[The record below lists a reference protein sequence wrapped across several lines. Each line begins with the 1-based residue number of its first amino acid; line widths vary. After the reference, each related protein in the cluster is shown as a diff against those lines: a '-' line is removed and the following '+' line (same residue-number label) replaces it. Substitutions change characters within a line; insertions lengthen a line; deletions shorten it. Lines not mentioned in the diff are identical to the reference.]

1 MKHWHALK
9 MDELFEK
16 LKSSSKGLENEE
28 IADRQKEYGLNV
40 LAKESGHPWIRL
52 LIAQFTNIMAV
63 ILIVAMVVS
72 FLAKESIDA
81 FAIGAIIL
89 LNAGIGFLQEYRAE
103 KAVEALQ
110 KMAAPLALVLR
121 SGKTLQIDAKELVPG
136 DLVFLEEGAQ
146 VPADIRLIEA
156 SQLQAIES
164 SLTGESQSVDK
175 APGSIEHH
183 QSLGDLSNMM
193 FMGTVISRGHGLGL
207 VVSTGMK
214 TELGKIAHMVQS
226 EHAGPS
232 PLQLQLS
239 HLSRWIA
246 IVVVSLSV
254 LLFISSIFLG
264 RDPLEMFLLSISLA
278 VSVIPEGLPTIITLT
293 LALGVQKMARNKAIV
308 RRLAAAETLG
318 GTTAICTDKT
328 GTLTQNQMTVK
339 ALYVGGRTIEVS
351 GQGYE
356 PKGDLFE
363 NGKTLP
369 HFEELDELLRAAA
382 LCNNAKLFQ
391 NQDVWTISGDPTE
404 ACLLTLTQKSGLD
417 INILLK
423 ENPREQ
429 ELVFDSDRKLMST
442 LHGERMYTKGAPDA
456 ILEACTHIQIDG
468 EIQALTKPKKDNI
481 LKMYEQYAASAYRV
495 LGFAKKQINDHKEFT
510 EEHLV
515 FLGLAGMMDP
525 PREEVKAAIEECKKA
540 HIKVVMIT
548 GDHALTAQAIGK
560 SIGLYENGD
569 AIMTGAEL
577 EQLSES
583 ELFKKVEKIKI
594 YARVNP
600 AHKVK
605 ILKALQA
612 HKHVVAMTGDGVND
626 APALKSA
633 DIGIAM
639 GITGTDVSKQAS
651 QMILTDDNFSTI
663 VHAIENGR
671 VVYRNIK
678 KSIRCLLSANA
689 GEVLAVS
696 ALLIMGHESPLL
708 PLQILWINLMTDALP
723 ALALGVDTG
732 EKDIMS
738 LKPRKTGASLW
749 KEVLG
754 FSIVAGVLCTILCIF
769 LYLKELSE
777 GSSIGYIRTL
787 IFTSIVVF
795 ELLSVFSARF
805 EDKHYFTDFF
815 KNKALLA
822 SIVLSFMLQIL
833 ALRLGFLQKILGTQ
847 VLENEDWVW
856 MLGLSLIGI
865 VILEIWKSFRPK
877 AIHV

>member
-1 MKHWHALK
+1 MKQWHALK
-9 MDELFEK
+9 IEEVFEK
-16 LKSSSKGLENEE
+16 LKSSSKGLENTE
-28 IADRQKEYGLNV
+28 IKDRQKEYGLNI
-40 LAKESGHPWIRL
+40 LEKEAGHPWLRL

-63 ILIVAMVVS
+63 ILMVAMVVS

-121 SGKTLQIDAKELVPG
+121 SGKTIQVDAKELVPG
-136 DLVFLEEGAQ
+136 DIVFLEEGGQ
-146 VPADIRLIEA
+146 VPADIRLLEA
-156 SQLQAIES
+156 SQLQAIEA
-164 SLTGESQSVDK
+164 SLTGESQGVGK
-175 APGSIEHH
+175 EPGCIDHH
-183 QSLGDLSNMM
+183 QSLGDLSNML

-207 VVSTGMK
+207 VVNTGMA
-214 TELGKIAHMVQS
+214 TELGKIAHMVQN

-246 IVVVSLSV
+246 IFVLCLAG
-254 LLFISSIFLG
+254 LLFASAIISG
-264 RDPLEMFLLSISLA
+264 RDPFEMFLLSISLA

-293 LALGVQKMARNKAIV
+293 LALGVQTMAKNKAIV

-318 GTTAICTDKT
+318 GTTVICTDKT

-339 ALYVGGRTIEVS
+339 ALYVGDRSIEVS

-363 NGKTLP
+363 NGKALT
-369 HFEELDELLRAAA
+369 HFLELDELLEGAV
-382 LCNNAKLFQ
+382 LCNNSKLFQ
-391 NQDVWTISGDPTE
+391 SKDAWTISGDPTE
-404 ACLLTLTQKSGLD
+404 ACLLTLAQKGGLD
-417 INILLK
+417 TNLLIK
-423 ENPREQ
+423 ERPREQ

-442 LHGERMYTKGAPDA
+442 LHGEKMFTKGAPDS
-456 ILEACTHIQIDG
+456 ILEACTHIQING
-468 EIQALTKPKKDNI
+468 EVKVLTKAKKEAI
-481 LKMYEQYAASAYRV
+481 LKINADYAASAYRV
-495 LGFAKKQINDHKEFT
+495 LGFAKKHVSEPSDFKET
-510 EEHLV
+510 GLV

-525 PREEVKAAIEECKKA
+525 PRAEVKAAIEECKKA

-560 SIGLYENGD
+560 SIGLYEKGD
-569 AIMTGAEL
+569 LIMTGAEL
-577 EQLSES
+577 EQLSEAQ
-583 ELFKKVEKIKI
+583 LFKQVEKIRI

-600 AHKVK
+600 THKVK

-651 QMILTDDNFSTI
+651 EMILTDDNFSTI

-696 ALLIMGHESPLL
+696 TILLLGYDSPLL

-723 ALALGVDTG
+723 ALALGIDSG
-732 EKDIMS
+732 EKDIMN
-738 LKPRKTGASLW
+738 LKPRKSGASLW

-754 FSIVAGVLCTILCIF
+754 FSIIAGILCTILCVF
-769 LYLKELSE
+769 LYIKELNQ
-777 GSSIGYIRTL
+777 GSPLGYIRSL
-787 IFTSIVVF
+787 IFTNIVVF
-795 ELLSVFSARF
+795 ELLCVFSARF
-805 EDKHYFTDFF
+805 EDKHYFTHFF

-822 SIVLSFMLQIL
+822 SIILSLGLQIL
-833 ALRLGFLQKILGTQ
+833 ALNLGFLQKILGTQ
-847 VLENEDWVW
+847 SLQIEDWLW
-856 MLGLSLIGI
+856 TFGLSVIG
-865 VILEIWKSFRPK
+865 VIALEIWKSFRPK
-877 AIHV
+877 TTHV